1 MADRPRVLAL
11 DLSLRA
17 TGWARERAGSVQSGV
32 LATGNLR
39 GCRRLDEIARTVVGL
54 AIADPAVELV
64 ALEGY
69 AFGRP
74 NQAHQI
80 GELGGTVRL
89 ELWRRGMPY
98 LVVQPNVVKQ
108 YATGKGNAGKEQM
121 LADAIRR
128 LGYQGS
134 SFDEADARWVHAVVM
149 EAAGAPVVDMPQ
161 GHVAAVHATGSG
173 KKKRAPLTEQVAAA
187 LGAEVPA

>member
-1 MADRPRVLAL
+1 MADRPRILAL

-17 TGWARERAGSVQSGV
+17 TGWARERDGVVVSGV

-39 GCRRLDEIARTVVGL
+39 GCRRLDSVARAAISL
-54 AIADPAVELV
+54 AVEDPAVHLV

-69 AFGRP
+69 AFSRS

-98 LVVQPNVVKQ
+98 IVVQPNVVKQ

-134 SFDEADARWVHAVVM
+134 SFDEADARWIHAVVM
-149 EAAGAPVVDMPQ
+149 EAAGAPVVDVPRA
-161 GHVAAVHATGSG
+161 HAAAVTATGSG
-173 KKKRAPLTEQVAAA
+173 KKKRLPLTEQVAAA
-187 LGAEVPA
+187 LEVPA